1 MKARTIVIFAMIFLF
16 LGMVIVSGALAQ
28 PAKKTAKGYS
38 ASTVKFMSKR
48 GVGRYLA
55 DAKGM
60 SLYYFKKDSTNKSV
74 CTAAGDCLT
83 KWPIF
88 YAEKIVVPKR
98 LKAKYFGEI
107 TREDGKKQ
115 TTYKGWPL
123 YYFFKDAKP
132 GDMLG
137 EGVNN
142 VWYVIYPAKFKP

>member
-1 MKARTIVIFAMIFLF
+1 MKARAAIVIAVIVFF
-16 LGMVIVSGALAQ
+16 LGMVTVSGALAQ
-28 PAKKTAKGYS
+28 PAKKTAKGS
-38 ASTVKFMSKR
+38 AASTVKFMSKK
-48 GVGRYLA
+48 GVGRYLV

-60 SLYYFKKDSTNKSV
+60 SLYYFKKDSPNKSV
-74 CTAAGDCLT
+74 CTDKGDCLS

-98 LKAKYFGEI
+98 LKAKDFGEI

-123 YYFFKDAKP
+123 YYFFKDSKS
-132 GDMLG
+132 GDTLG

-142 VWYVIYPAKFKP
+142 VWYVINPAKFKP